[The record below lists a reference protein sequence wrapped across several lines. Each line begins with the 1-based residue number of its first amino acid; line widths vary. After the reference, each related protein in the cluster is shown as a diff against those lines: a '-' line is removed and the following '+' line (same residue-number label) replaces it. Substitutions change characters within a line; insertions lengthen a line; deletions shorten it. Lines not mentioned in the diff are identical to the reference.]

1 MKKQYIRMTFLLLA
15 ALLIV
20 ELMFCGVAFAEP
32 EEQLSLNV
40 TADSY
45 QVAVG
50 DTLTY
55 TVTLTNN
62 GTETA
67 ADTDVTIILSKG
79 RLADMGAEATED
91 TSITASGSRWTW
103 TISSLNPGESKRFQL
118 TGTVQS
124 GPCLYLRAWIV
135 GGSGEHIGET
145 GATVMLPVL
154 SIEMTADKSSAAP
167 GDALIYTVTVTNT
180 GGSGSDLYRVFIK
193 IDMPQDKMQLI
204 DAKVQEG
211 HDWNEN
217 TWLIPHLASGGQN
230 TIILKAE
237 VTNVKMDEIV
247 TCSASIA
254 EVASLTLI
262 EPITASSQFTAV
274 CGSHSGGTATCTE
287 KAVCSF
293 CGEEYGEID
302 PSNHTNLVKT
312 AAKAATCTE
321 AGNIAYWRCSACGKY
336 FSDENGTTPITLEGT
351 VIPAAGHSFEDG
363 KCTVCGATEGDA
375 GVPQTGDTSR
385 PGLWLALLLIAGSG
399 PALVVIFQ
407 KKRACKTK

>member
-1 MKKQYIRMTFLLLA
+1 MKKQYIRRTFLLLA

-45 QVAVG
+45 QVEVG

-67 ADTDVTIILSKG
+67 VRTGVTIILSSG
-79 RLADMGAEATED
+79 QLADMRPDVTEG
-91 TSITASGSRWTW
+91 TSITQSESNWRWTVP
-103 TISSLNPGESKRFQL
+103 SLSPGESKQFQL

-124 GPCLYLRAWIV
+124 GPALYLNAWIV
-135 GGSGEHIGET
+135 GESGERIGATE
-145 GATVMLPVL
+145 ATVMLPVL

-167 GDALIYTVTVTNT
+167 GDALIYTVTATNT
-180 GGSGSDLYRVFIK
+180 GGSGSDLHSVLIK

-204 DAKVQEG
+204 DDNHQEG
-211 HDWNEN
+211 DTWEEN
-217 TWLIPHLASGGQN
+217 TWRIIGLPSGEQR
-230 TIILKAE
+230 TIVLKAE

-254 EVASLTLI
+254 EVMFLTLT
-262 EPITASSQFTAV
+262 EPITVSSQFTVV
-274 CGSHSGGTATCTE
+274 CGSHSGGTATCTK
-287 KAVCSF
+287 KAVCGF

-312 AAKAATCTE
+312 AARAPTCTE
-321 AGNIAYWRCSACGKY
+321 AGNIAYWHCDACDKY
-336 FSDENGTTPITLEGT
+336 FSDKNGTTEITLEGT
-351 VIPAAGHSFEDG
+351 VLKATGHSYQNG
-363 KCTVCGATEGDA
+363 KCTVCGAVAAGDEDIQ
-375 GVPQTGDTSR
+375 PPKTGDNSNMV
-385 PGLWLALLLIAGSG
+385 LWIALLLIAGSG
-399 PALVVIFQ
+399 FVLAVIVQ
-407 KKRACKTK
+407 KRRA

>member
-1 MKKQYIRMTFLLLA
+1 MKKQYIRRTFLLLA

-45 QVAVG
+45 QVEVG

-67 ADTDVTIILSKG
+67 FGTGVTIILSRG
-79 RLADMGAEATED
+79 QLADMGADVTEG
-91 TSITASGSRWTW
+91 TSITQFESNWIWTVPRL
-103 TISSLNPGESKRFQL
+103 SPGESKQFQL

-124 GPCLYLRAWIV
+124 GPALYLNAWIV
-135 GGSGEHIGET
+135 RESDEQIGAT

-167 GDALIYTVTVTNT
+167 GDALIYTVTATNT
-180 GGSGSDLYRVFIK
+180 GGSGSDLYSVFIK

-204 DAKVQEG
+204 DYNLPEG
-211 HDWNEN
+211 NTWEEN
-217 TWLIPHLASGGQN
+217 TWRIIGLPSGEQR
-230 TIILKAE
+230 TIVLKAE

-254 EVASLTLI
+254 EVMFLTLT
-262 EPITASSQFTAV
+262 EPITVSSQFTVV
-274 CGSHSGGTATCTE
+274 CGSHSGGTATCTK
-287 KAVCSF
+287 KAVCGF

-312 AAKAATCTE
+312 EARAATCTE
-321 AGNIAYWRCSACGKY
+321 AGNIAYWHCDACDKY
-336 FSDENGTTPITLEGT
+336 FSDKNGTTEITLEGT
-351 VIPAAGHSFEDG
+351 VLKATGHSYQNG
-363 KCTVCGATEGDA
+363 KCTVCGAVAAGDEDIQ
-375 GVPQTGDTSR
+375 PPKTGDNSNMV
-385 PGLWLALLLIAGSG
+385 LWIALLLIAGSG
-399 PALVVIFQ
+399 FVLAVIVQ
-407 KKRACKTK
+407 KRRA

>member
-1 MKKQYIRMTFLLLA
+1 MKKQYIRRTFLLLA

-45 QVAVG
+45 QVEVG

-62 GTETA
+62 GTEPAVRTS
-67 ADTDVTIILSKG
+67 VTIILSRG
-79 RLADMGAEATED
+79 QLADMRED
-91 TSITASGSRWTW
+91 VPEGTSITQSESKWRWTVPRL
-103 TISSLNPGESKRFQL
+103 SPGESKQFQL

-124 GPCLYLRAWIV
+124 GPALYLNAWIV
-135 GGSGEHIGET
+135 GESGERIGAT

-167 GDALIYTVTVTNT
+167 GDALIYTVTATNT
-180 GGSGSDLYRVFIK
+180 GGSGSDLDSVFIK

-204 DAKVQEG
+204 DNNHQEG
-211 HDWNEN
+211 DAWEEN
-217 TWLIPHLASGGQN
+217 TWIITLRSGEQR
-230 TIILKAE
+230 TIVLKAE

-254 EVASLTLI
+254 EVMFLTLT
-262 EPITASSQFTAV
+262 EPITVSSQFTVV
-274 CGSHSGGTATCTE
+274 CGSHSGGTATCTK
-287 KAVCSF
+287 KAVCGF

-312 AAKAATCTE
+312 AARAATCTE
-321 AGNIAYWRCSACGKY
+321 AGNIAYWHCDACDKY
-336 FSDENGTTPITLEGT
+336 FSDKNGTTEITLEGT
-351 VIPAAGHSFEDG
+351 VLKATGHSYQNG
-363 KCTVCGATEGDA
+363 KCTVCGAVAAGDEDIQ
-375 GVPQTGDTSR
+375 PPKTGDNSNMV
-385 PGLWLALLLIAGSG
+385 LWIALLLIAGSG
-399 PALVVIFQ
+399 FVLAVIVQ
-407 KKRACKTK
+407 KRRA

>member
-1 MKKQYIRMTFLLLA
+1 MKKQYIRRTFLLLA

-45 QVAVG
+45 QVEVG

-67 ADTDVTIILSKG
+67 FGTGVTIILSSG
-79 RLADMGAEATED
+79 QLADMRPDVPEG
-91 TSITASGSRWTW
+91 TSITPFESKWIWTVP
-103 TISSLNPGESKRFQL
+103 SLSPGESTQFQL

-124 GPCLYLRAWIV
+124 GPALYLNAWIV
-135 GGSGEHIGET
+135 GESGEQIGAT

-167 GDALIYTVTVTNT
+167 GDALIYTVTATNT
-180 GGSGSDLYRVFIK
+180 GGSGSDLHSVFIK

-204 DAKVQEG
+204 DYNLQKGDTWE
-211 HDWNEN
+211 EN
-217 TWLIPHLASGGQN
+217 TWKINGLRSGEQR
-230 TIILKAE
+230 TIVLKAE

-254 EVASLTLI
+254 EVMSLTLT
-262 EPITASSQFTAV
+262 EPITVSSQFVV
-274 CGSHSGGTATCTE
+274 CGSHSGGTATCTK
-287 KAVCSF
+287 KAVCGF

-312 AAKAATCTE
+312 AARAATCTE
-321 AGNIAYWRCSACGKY
+321 AGNIAYWHCDACDKY
-336 FSDENGTTPITLEGT
+336 FSDKNGTTEITLEGT
-351 VIPAAGHSFEDG
+351 VLKATGHSYQNG
-363 KCTVCGATEGDA
+363 KCTVCGAVAAGDEDIQ
-375 GVPQTGDTSR
+375 PPKTGDNSNMV
-385 PGLWLALLLIAGSG
+385 LWIALLLIAGSG
-399 PALVVIFQ
+399 FVLAVIVQ
-407 KKRACKTK
+407 KRRA

>member
-1 MKKQYIRMTFLLLA
+1 MKKQYIRRTFLLLA

-45 QVAVG
+45 QVEVG

-67 ADTDVTIILSKG
+67 FGTGVTIILSRG
-79 RLADMGAEATED
+79 QLADMGADVTEG
-91 TSITASGSRWTW
+91 TSITQFESNWIWTVPRL
-103 TISSLNPGESKRFQL
+103 SPGESKQFQL

-124 GPCLYLRAWIV
+124 GPALYLNAWIV
-135 GGSGEHIGET
+135 RESDEQIGAT

-167 GDALIYTVTVTNT
+167 GDALIYTVTATNT
-180 GGSGSDLYRVFIK
+180 GGSDLYSVFIK

-204 DAKVQEG
+204 DYNHQEG
-211 HDWNEN
+211 DTWEEN
-217 TWLIPHLASGGQN
+217 TWKIIGLPSGEQR
-230 TIILKAE
+230 TIVLKAE

-254 EVASLTLI
+254 EVMFLTLT
-262 EPITASSQFTAV
+262 EPITVSSQFTVV
-274 CGSHSGGTATCTE
+274 CGSHSGGTATCTK
-287 KAVCSF
+287 KAVCGF

-312 AAKAATCTE
+312 AAKAPTCTE
-321 AGNIAYWRCSACGKY
+321 AGNIAYWHCDACDKY
-336 FSDENGTTPITLEGT
+336 FSDKNGTTEITLEGT
-351 VIPAAGHSFEDG
+351 VLKATGHSYQNG
-363 KCTVCGATEGDA
+363 KCTVCGAVAAGDEDIQ
-375 GVPQTGDTSR
+375 PPKTGDNSNMV
-385 PGLWLALLLIAGSG
+385 LWIALLLIAGSG
-399 PALVVIFQ
+399 FVLAVIVQ
-407 KKRACKTK
+407 KRRA

>member
-1 MKKQYIRMTFLLLA
+1 MKKQYIRRTFLLLA

-45 QVAVG
+45 QVEVG

-67 ADTDVTIILSKG
+67 VRTSVTIILSRG
-79 RLADMGAEATED
+79 QLADMRPDVTEG
-91 TSITASGSRWTW
+91 TSITQSESKWRWTVP
-103 TISSLNPGESKRFQL
+103 SLNPGESKQFQL

-124 GPCLYLRAWIV
+124 GPALYLNAWIV
-135 GGSGEHIGET
+135 GGSGEHIGAT

-167 GDALIYTVTVTNT
+167 GDALIYTVTATNT
-180 GGSGSDLYRVFIK
+180 GGSGSDLYSVFIK

-204 DAKVQEG
+204 DYNLPEG
-211 HDWNEN
+211 NTWEEN
-217 TWLIPHLASGGQN
+217 TWRIIGLPSGEQR
-230 TIILKAE
+230 TIVLKAE

-254 EVASLTLI
+254 EVMFLTLT
-262 EPITASSQFTAV
+262 EPITVSSQFTVV
-274 CGSHSGGTATCTE
+274 CGSHSGGTATCTK
-287 KAVCSF
+287 KAVCGF

-312 AAKAATCTE
+312 AARAATCTE
-321 AGNIAYWRCSACGKY
+321 AGNIAYWHCDACDKY
-336 FSDENGTTPITLEGT
+336 FSDKNGTTEITLEGT
-351 VIPAAGHSFEDG
+351 VLKATGHSYQNG
-363 KCTVCGATEGDA
+363 KCTVCGAVAAGDEDIQ
-375 GVPQTGDTSR
+375 PPETGDNSNMV
-385 PGLWLALLLIAGSG
+385 LWIALLLIAGSG
-399 PALVVIFQ
+399 FVLAVIVQ
-407 KKRACKTK
+407 KRRA

>member
-1 MKKQYIRMTFLLLA
+1 MKKQYIRRTFLLLA

-45 QVAVG
+45 QVEVG

-67 ADTDVTIILSKG
+67 FGTGVTIILSRG
-79 RLADMGAEATED
+79 QLAGMRPDVTEG
-91 TSITASGSRWTW
+91 TSITQSESKWRWTVP
-103 TISSLNPGESKRFQL
+103 SLNPGESKQFQL

-124 GPCLYLRAWIV
+124 GPALYLNAWIV
-135 GGSGEHIGET
+135 GGSGEHIGAT

-167 GDALIYTVTVTNT
+167 GDALIYTVTATNT
-180 GGSGSDLYRVFIK
+180 GGSGSDLYSVFIK

-204 DAKVQEG
+204 DYNLPEG
-211 HDWNEN
+211 NTWEEN
-217 TWLIPHLASGGQN
+217 TWRIIGLPSGEQR
-230 TIILKAE
+230 TIVLKAE

-254 EVASLTLI
+254 EVMFLTLT
-262 EPITASSQFTAV
+262 EPITVSSQFTVV
-274 CGSHSGGTATCTE
+274 CGSHSGGTATCTK
-287 KAVCSF
+287 KAVCGF

-312 AAKAATCTE
+312 AAKAPTCTE
-321 AGNIAYWRCSACGKY
+321 AGNIAYWHCDACDKY
-336 FSDENGTTPITLEGT
+336 FSDKNGTTEITLEGT
-351 VIPAAGHSFEDG
+351 VLKATGHSYQNG
-363 KCTVCGATEGDA
+363 KCTVCGAVAAGDEDIQ
-375 GVPQTGDTSR
+375 PPKTGDNSNMV
-385 PGLWLALLLIAGSG
+385 LWIALLLIAGSG
-399 PALVVIFQ
+399 FVLAVIVQ
-407 KKRACKTK
+407 KRRA

>member
-40 TADSY
+40 TADNY
-45 QVAVG
+45 QVEVG

-67 ADTDVTIILSKG
+67 AGTGVTIILSRG
-79 RLADMGAEATED
+79 QLADMRAGATEG

-103 TISSLNPGESKRFQL
+103 TVPSLNPGESKRFQL

-135 GGSGEHIGET
+135 GGSGERIGET

-167 GDALIYTVTVTNT
+167 GDALIYTVTATNT
-180 GGSGSDLYRVFIK
+180 GGSGSDLDSVFIK

-217 TWLIPHLASGGQN
+217 TWIIPHLASGGQN

-254 EVASLTLI
+254 EVMFLTLT
-262 EPITASSQFTAV
+262 EPITVSSQFTVV
-274 CGSHSGGTATCTE
+274 CGSHSGGTATCTK
-287 KAVCSF
+287 KAVCGF

-312 AAKAATCTE
+312 EARAATCTE
-321 AGNIAYWRCSACGKY
+321 AGNIAYWHCDACDKY
-336 FSDENGTTPITLEGT
+336 FSDKNGTTEITLEGT
-351 VIPAAGHSFEDG
+351 VLKATGHSYQNG
-363 KCTVCGATEGDA
+363 KCTVCGAVAAGDEDIQ
-375 GVPQTGDTSR
+375 PPKTGDNSNMV
-385 PGLWLALLLIAGSG
+385 LWIALLLIAGSG
-399 PALVVIFQ
+399 FVLAVIVQ
-407 KKRACKTK
+407 KRRA

>member
-1 MKKQYIRMTFLLLA
+1 MKKQYIRRTFLLLA

-45 QVAVG
+45 QVEVG

-67 ADTDVTIILSKG
+67 VRTSVIIILSRG
-79 RLADMGAEATED
+79 QLADMRPDVTEG
-91 TSITASGSRWTW
+91 TSITQSESNWRWTVP
-103 TISSLNPGESKRFQL
+103 SLSPGESKQFQL

-124 GPCLYLRAWIV
+124 GPALYLNAWIV
-135 GGSGEHIGET
+135 GESGERIGAT

-167 GDALIYTVTVTNT
+167 GDALIYTVTATNT
-180 GGSGSDLYRVFIK
+180 GGSGSDFHSVLIK

-204 DAKVQEG
+204 DDNHQEG
-211 HDWNEN
+211 DIWEEN
-217 TWLIPHLASGGQN
+217 TWRIIGLRSGEQK
-230 TIILKAE
+230 TIVLKAE

-254 EVASLTLI
+254 EVMSLTLT
-262 EPITASSQFTAV
+262 EPITVSSQFTVV
-274 CGSHSGGTATCTE
+274 CGSHSGGTATCTK
-287 KAVCSF
+287 KAVCGF

-312 AAKAATCTE
+312 AARAATCTE
-321 AGNIAYWRCSACGKY
+321 AGNIAYWHCDACDKY
-336 FSDENGTTPITLEGT
+336 FSDKNGTTEITLEGT
-351 VIPAAGHSFEDG
+351 VLKATGHSYQNG
-363 KCTVCGATEGDA
+363 KCTVCGAVAAGDEDIQ
-375 GVPQTGDTSR
+375 PPKTGDNSNMV
-385 PGLWLALLLIAGSG
+385 LWIALLLIAGSG
-399 PALVVIFQ
+399 FVLAVIVQ
-407 KKRACKTK
+407 KRRA

>member
-1 MKKQYIRMTFLLLA
+1 MKKQYIRRTFLLLA

-45 QVAVG
+45 QVEVG

-67 ADTDVTIILSKG
+67 DGTSVIIILSRG
-79 RLADMGAEATED
+79 QLADMGADVTEGTYI
-91 TSITASGSRWTW
+91 TSSESNWIWMVPR
-103 TISSLNPGESKRFQL
+103 LNPGESKQFQL

-124 GPCLYLRAWIV
+124 GPALYLNAWIV
-135 GGSGEHIGET
+135 GESHEQIGAT

-167 GDALIYTVTVTNT
+167 GDALIYTVTATNT
-180 GGSGSDLYRVFIK
+180 GGSGSDLYSVFIK

-204 DAKVQEG
+204 DYNLPEG
-211 HDWNEN
+211 NTWEEN
-217 TWLIPHLASGGQN
+217 TWRIIGLPSGEQR
-230 TIILKAE
+230 TIVLKAE

-254 EVASLTLI
+254 EVMFLTLT
-262 EPITASSQFTAV
+262 EPITVSSQFTVV
-274 CGSHSGGTATCTE
+274 CGSHSGGTATCTK
-287 KAVCSF
+287 KAVCGV

-312 AAKAATCTE
+312 AARAATCTE
-321 AGNIAYWRCSACGKY
+321 AGNIAYWHCDACDKH
-336 FSDENGTTPITLEGT
+336 FSDKNGTTEITLEGT
-351 VIPAAGHSFEDG
+351 VLKATGHSYQNG
-363 KCTVCGATEGDA
+363 KCTVCGAVAAGDEDIQ
-375 GVPQTGDTSR
+375 PPKTGDNSNMV
-385 PGLWLALLLIAGSG
+385 LWIALLLIAGSG
-399 PALVVIFQ
+399 FVLAVIVQ
-407 KKRACKTK
+407 KRRA

>member
-1 MKKQYIRMTFLLLA
+1 MKKQYIRRTFLLLA

-45 QVAVG
+45 QVEVG
-50 DTLTY
+50 ETLTY

-67 ADTDVTIILSKG
+67 DGTSVTIILSSG
-79 RLADMGAEATED
+79 QLADMRPDVTEG
-91 TSITASGSRWTW
+91 TSITQSESKWRWTVP
-103 TISSLNPGESKRFQL
+103 ILNPGESKQFQL

-124 GPCLYLRAWIV
+124 GPALYLNAWIV
-135 GGSGEHIGET
+135 GESGERIGAT

-167 GDALIYTVTVTNT
+167 GDALIYTVTATNT
-180 GGSGSDLYRVFIK
+180 GGSGSDLYSVFIK

-204 DAKVQEG
+204 DYNLPEG
-211 HDWNEN
+211 NTWEEN
-217 TWLIPHLASGGQN
+217 TWRIIGLPSGEQR
-230 TIILKAE
+230 TIVLKAE

-254 EVASLTLI
+254 EVMFLTLT
-262 EPITASSQFTAV
+262 EPITVSSQFTVV
-274 CGSHSGGTATCTE
+274 CGSHSGGTATCTK
-287 KAVCSF
+287 KAVCGF

-312 AAKAATCTE
+312 AARAATCTE
-321 AGNIAYWRCSACGKY
+321 AGNIAYWHCDACDKY
-336 FSDENGTTPITLEGT
+336 FSDKNGTTEITLEGT
-351 VIPAAGHSFEDG
+351 VLKATGHSYQNG
-363 KCTVCGATEGDA
+363 KCTVCGAVAAGDEDIQ
-375 GVPQTGDTSR
+375 PPKTGDNSNMV
-385 PGLWLALLLIAGSG
+385 LWIALLLIAGSG
-399 PALVVIFQ
+399 FVLAVIVQ
-407 KKRACKTK
+407 KRRA

>member
-1 MKKQYIRMTFLLLA
+1 MKKQYIRRTFLLLA

-40 TADSY
+40 TADRY
-45 QVAVG
+45 QVEVG

-67 ADTDVTIILSKG
+67 DGTSVTIILSSG
-79 RLADMGAEATED
+79 QLADMRPDVPEG
-91 TSITASGSRWTW
+91 TSITPFESKWIWTVP
-103 TISSLNPGESKRFQL
+103 SLSPGESTQFQL

-124 GPCLYLRAWIV
+124 GPALYLNAWIV
-135 GGSGEHIGET
+135 GESGEQIGAT

-167 GDALIYTVTVTNT
+167 GDALIYTVTATNT
-180 GGSGSDLYRVFIK
+180 GGSGSDLHSVFIK

-204 DAKVQEG
+204 DYNLQKGDTWE
-211 HDWNEN
+211 EN
-217 TWLIPHLASGGQN
+217 TWKINGLRSGEQR
-230 TIILKAE
+230 TIVLKAE

-254 EVASLTLI
+254 EVMSLTLT
-262 EPITASSQFTAV
+262 EPITVSSQFVV
-274 CGSHSGGTATCTE
+274 CGSHSGGTATCTK
-287 KAVCSF
+287 KAVCGF

-312 AAKAATCTE
+312 AARAATCTE
-321 AGNIAYWRCSACGKY
+321 AGNIAYWHCDACDKY
-336 FSDENGTTPITLEGT
+336 FSDKNGTTEITPEGT
-351 VIPAAGHSFEDG
+351 VLKATGHSYQNG
-363 KCTVCGATEGDA
+363 KCTVCGAVAAGDEDIQ
-375 GVPQTGDTSR
+375 PPKTGDNSNMV
-385 PGLWLALLLIAGSG
+385 LWIALLLIAGSG
-399 PALVVIFQ
+399 FVLAVIVQ
-407 KKRACKTK
+407 KRRA

>member
-1 MKKQYIRMTFLLLA
+1 MKKQYIRRTFLLLA

-45 QVAVG
+45 QVEVG

-67 ADTDVTIILSKG
+67 VRTSVTIILSRG
-79 RLADMGAEATED
+79 QLADMRPDVPEG
-91 TSITASGSRWTW
+91 TSITQSESKWRWMVPRL
-103 TISSLNPGESKRFQL
+103 SPGESKQFQL

-124 GPCLYLRAWIV
+124 GPALYLNAWIV
-135 GGSGEHIGET
+135 GESSEQIGAT

-167 GDALIYTVTVTNT
+167 GDALIYTVTATNT
-180 GGSGSDLYRVFIK
+180 GGSDLYSVFIK

-204 DAKVQEG
+204 DYNHQEG
-211 HDWNEN
+211 DTWEEN
-217 TWLIPHLASGGQN
+217 TWKIIGLPSGEQR
-230 TIILKAE
+230 TIVLKAE

-254 EVASLTLI
+254 EVMSLTLT
-262 EPITASSQFTAV
+262 EPITVSSQFTVV
-274 CGSHSGGTATCTE
+274 CGSHSGGTATCTK
-287 KAVCSF
+287 KAVCGF

-312 AAKAATCTE
+312 AAKAPTCTE
-321 AGNIAYWRCSACGKY
+321 AGNIAYWHCDACDKY
-336 FSDENGTTPITLEGT
+336 FSDKNGTTEITLEGT
-351 VIPAAGHSFEDG
+351 VLKATGHSYQNG
-363 KCTVCGATEGDA
+363 KCTVCGAVAAGDEDIQ
-375 GVPQTGDTSR
+375 PPKTGDNSNMV
-385 PGLWLALLLIAGSG
+385 LWIALLLIAGSG
-399 PALVVIFQ
+399 FVLAVIVQ
-407 KKRACKTK
+407 KRRA

>member
-1 MKKQYIRMTFLLLA
+1 MKKQYIRRTFLLLA

-45 QVAVG
+45 QVEVG

-67 ADTDVTIILSKG
+67 VRTSVTIILSRG
-79 RLADMGAEATED
+79 QLADMRPDVPEG
-91 TSITASGSRWTW
+91 TSITQSESKWRWMVPR
-103 TISSLNPGESKRFQL
+103 LNPGESKQFQL

-124 GPCLYLRAWIV
+124 GPALYLNAWIV
-135 GGSGEHIGET
+135 GESGEQIGAT

-167 GDALIYTVTVTNT
+167 GDALIYTVTATNT
-180 GGSGSDLYRVFIK
+180 GGSDLYSVFIK

-204 DAKVQEG
+204 DYNHQEG
-211 HDWNEN
+211 DTWEEN
-217 TWLIPHLASGGQN
+217 TWKIIGLPSGEQR
-230 TIILKAE
+230 TIVLKAE

-254 EVASLTLI
+254 EVMFLTLT
-262 EPITASSQFTAV
+262 EPITVSSQFTVV
-274 CGSHSGGTATCTE
+274 CGSHSGGTATCTK
-287 KAVCSF
+287 KAVCGF

-312 AAKAATCTE
+312 AARAPTCTE
-321 AGNIAYWRCSACGKY
+321 AGNIAYWHCDACDKY
-336 FSDENGTTPITLEGT
+336 FSDKNGTTEITLEGT
-351 VIPAAGHSFEDG
+351 VLKATGHSYQNG
-363 KCTVCGATEGDA
+363 KCTVCGAVAAGDEDIQ
-375 GVPQTGDTSR
+375 PPKTGDNSNMV
-385 PGLWLALLLIAGSG
+385 LWIALLLIAGSG
-399 PALVVIFQ
+399 FVLAVIVQ
-407 KKRACKTK
+407 KRRA

>member
-1 MKKQYIRMTFLLLA
+1 MKKQYIRRTFLLLA

-45 QVAVG
+45 QVEVG

-62 GTETA
+62 GTEPAVRTS
-67 ADTDVTIILSKG
+67 VTIILSRG
-79 RLADMGAEATED
+79 QLADMRED
-91 TSITASGSRWTW
+91 VPEGTSITQSESKWRWTVPRL
-103 TISSLNPGESKRFQL
+103 SPGESKQFQL

-124 GPCLYLRAWIV
+124 GPALYLNAWIV
-135 GGSGEHIGET
+135 GESGERIGAT

-167 GDALIYTVTVTNT
+167 GDALIYTVTATNT
-180 GGSGSDLYRVFIK
+180 GGSGSDLYSVFIK

-204 DAKVQEG
+204 DYNLPEG
-211 HDWNEN
+211 NTWEEN
-217 TWLIPHLASGGQN
+217 TWRIIGLPSGEQR
-230 TIILKAE
+230 TIVLKAE

-254 EVASLTLI
+254 EVMFLTLT
-262 EPITASSQFTAV
+262 EPITVSSQFTVV
-274 CGSHSGGTATCTE
+274 CGSHSGGTATCTK
-287 KAVCSF
+287 KAVCGF

-312 AAKAATCTE
+312 EARAATCTE
-321 AGNIAYWRCSACGKY
+321 AGNIAYWHCDACDKY
-336 FSDENGTTPITLEGT
+336 FSDKNGTTEITLEGT
-351 VIPAAGHSFEDG
+351 VLKATGHSYQNG
-363 KCTVCGATEGDA
+363 KCTVCGAVAAGDEDIQ
-375 GVPQTGDTSR
+375 PPKTGDNSNMV
-385 PGLWLALLLIAGSG
+385 LWIALLLIAGSG
-399 PALVVIFQ
+399 FVLAVIVQ
-407 KKRACKTK
+407 KRRA

>member
-1 MKKQYIRMTFLLLA
+1 MKKQYIRRTFLLLA

-45 QVAVG
+45 QVEVG

-67 ADTDVTIILSKG
+67 DGTSVTIILSRG
-79 RLADMGAEATED
+79 QLADMGADVTEGTYI
-91 TSITASGSRWTW
+91 TSSESNWIWMVPRLS
-103 TISSLNPGESKRFQL
+103 PGESKQFQL

-124 GPCLYLRAWIV
+124 GPALYLNAWIV
-135 GGSGEHIGET
+135 GESHEQIGAT

-167 GDALIYTVTVTNT
+167 GDALIYTVTATNT
-180 GGSGSDLYRVFIK
+180 GGSDLYSVFIK

-204 DAKVQEG
+204 DYNHQEG
-211 HDWNEN
+211 DTWEEN
-217 TWLIPHLASGGQN
+217 TWRIIGLPSGEQR
-230 TIILKAE
+230 TIVLKAE

-254 EVASLTLI
+254 EVMFLTLT
-262 EPITASSQFTAV
+262 EPITVSSQFTVV
-274 CGSHSGGTATCTE
+274 CGSHSGGTATCTK
-287 KAVCSF
+287 KAVCGF

-312 AAKAATCTE
+312 AAKAPTCTE
-321 AGNIAYWRCSACGKY
+321 AGNIAYWHCDACDKY
-336 FSDENGTTPITLEGT
+336 FSDKNGTTEITLEGT
-351 VIPAAGHSFEDG
+351 VLKATGHSYQNG
-363 KCTVCGATEGDA
+363 KCTVCGAVAAGDEDIQ
-375 GVPQTGDTSR
+375 PPKTGDNSNMV
-385 PGLWLALLLIAGSG
+385 LWIALLLIAGSG
-399 PALVVIFQ
+399 FVLAVIVQ
-407 KKRACKTK
+407 KRRA

>member
-1 MKKQYIRMTFLLLA
+1 MKKQYIRRTFLLLA

-45 QVAVG
+45 QVEVG

-62 GTETA
+62 GTEPAVRTS
-67 ADTDVTIILSKG
+67 VTIILSRG
-79 RLADMGAEATED
+79 QLADMRED
-91 TSITASGSRWTW
+91 VPEGTTITPSESNWIWMVPRL
-103 TISSLNPGESKRFQL
+103 SPGESKQFQL

-124 GPCLYLRAWIV
+124 GPALYLNAWIV
-135 GGSGEHIGET
+135 GESAEQIGAT

-167 GDALIYTVTVTNT
+167 GDALIYTVTATNT
-180 GGSGSDLYRVFIK
+180 GGSGSDLYSVFIK

-204 DAKVQEG
+204 DYNLPEG
-211 HDWNEN
+211 NTWEEN
-217 TWLIPHLASGGQN
+217 TWRIIGLPSGEQR
-230 TIILKAE
+230 TIVLKAE

-254 EVASLTLI
+254 EVMFLTLT
-262 EPITASSQFTAV
+262 EPITVSSQFTVV

-287 KAVCSF
+287 KAVCGF

-312 AAKAATCTE
+312 AARAATCTE
-321 AGNIAYWRCSACGKY
+321 AGNIAYWHCDACDKY
-336 FSDENGTTPITLEGT
+336 FSDKNGTTEITLEGT
-351 VIPAAGHSFEDG
+351 VLKATGHSYQNG
-363 KCTVCGATEGDA
+363 KCTVCGAVAAGDEDIQ
-375 GVPQTGDTSR
+375 PPKTGDNSNMV
-385 PGLWLALLLIAGSG
+385 LWIALLLIAGSG
-399 PALVVIFQ
+399 FVLAVIVQ
-407 KKRACKTK
+407 KRRA

>member
-1 MKKQYIRMTFLLLA
+1 MKKQYIRRTFLLLA

-45 QVAVG
+45 QVEVG

-67 ADTDVTIILSKG
+67 VRTSVTIILSTG
-79 RLADMGAEATED
+79 QLAGMRPDVTEG
-91 TSITASGSRWTW
+91 TSITPFESNWIWTVP
-103 TISSLNPGESKRFQL
+103 SLSPGESKQFQL

-124 GPCLYLRAWIV
+124 GPALYLNAWIV
-135 GGSGEHIGET
+135 GESGERIGAT

-167 GDALIYTVTVTNT
+167 GDALIYTVTATNT
-180 GGSGSDLYRVFIK
+180 GGSGSDLHSVLIK

-204 DAKVQEG
+204 DDNHQEG
-211 HDWNEN
+211 DTWEEN
-217 TWLIPHLASGGQN
+217 TWRIIGLPSGEQR
-230 TIILKAE
+230 TIVLKAE

-254 EVASLTLI
+254 EVMFLTLT
-262 EPITASSQFTAV
+262 EPITVSSQFTVV
-274 CGSHSGGTATCTE
+274 CGSHSGGTATCTK
-287 KAVCSF
+287 KAVCGF

-312 AAKAATCTE
+312 AARAATCTE
-321 AGNIAYWRCSACGKY
+321 AGNIAYWHCDACDKY
-336 FSDENGTTPITLEGT
+336 FSDKNGTTEITLEGT
-351 VIPAAGHSFEDG
+351 VLKATGHSYQNG
-363 KCTVCGATEGDA
+363 KCTVCGAVAAGDEDIQ
-375 GVPQTGDTSR
+375 PPKTGDNSNMV
-385 PGLWLALLLIAGSG
+385 LWIALLLIAGSG
-399 PALVVIFQ
+399 FVLAVIVQ
-407 KKRACKTK
+407 KRRA

>member
-1 MKKQYIRMTFLLLA
+1 MKKQYIRRTFLLLA

-45 QVAVG
+45 QVEVG

-67 ADTDVTIILSKG
+67 VRTSVTIILSRG
-79 RLADMGAEATED
+79 QLADMGADVTEGTYI
-91 TSITASGSRWTW
+91 TSSESNWIWMVPRLS
-103 TISSLNPGESKRFQL
+103 PGESKQFQL

-124 GPCLYLRAWIV
+124 GPALYLNAWIV
-135 GGSGEHIGET
+135 GESHEQIGAT

-167 GDALIYTVTVTNT
+167 GDALIYTVTATNT
-180 GGSGSDLYRVFIK
+180 GGSGSDLYSVFIK

-204 DAKVQEG
+204 DYNLPEG
-211 HDWNEN
+211 NTWEEN
-217 TWLIPHLASGGQN
+217 TWRIIGLPSGEQR
-230 TIILKAE
+230 TIVLKAE

-254 EVASLTLI
+254 EVMFLTLT
-262 EPITASSQFTAV
+262 EPITVSSQFTVV
-274 CGSHSGGTATCTE
+274 CGSHSGGTATCTK
-287 KAVCSF
+287 KAVCGF

-312 AAKAATCTE
+312 AARAATCTE
-321 AGNIAYWRCSACGKY
+321 AGYIAYWHCDACDKY
-336 FSDENGTTPITLEGT
+336 FSDKNGTTEITLEGT
-351 VIPAAGHSFEDG
+351 VLKATGHSYQNG
-363 KCTVCGATEGDA
+363 KCTVCGAVAAGDEDIQ
-375 GVPQTGDTSR
+375 PPKTGDNSNMV
-385 PGLWLALLLIAGSG
+385 LWIALLLIAGSG
-399 PALVVIFQ
+399 FVLAVIVQ
-407 KKRACKTK
+407 KRRA

>member
-1 MKKQYIRMTFLLLA
+1 MKKQYIRRTFLLLA

-45 QVAVG
+45 QVEVG

-67 ADTDVTIILSKG
+67 DGTSVTIILSRG
-79 RLADMGAEATED
+79 QLADMRPDVTEG
-91 TSITASGSRWTW
+91 TSITQSESKWRWTVPRL
-103 TISSLNPGESKRFQL
+103 SPGESKQFQL

-124 GPCLYLRAWIV
+124 GPALYLNAWIV
-135 GGSGEHIGET
+135 GESGEQIGAT

-167 GDALIYTVTVTNT
+167 GDALIYTVTATNT
-180 GGSGSDLYRVFIK
+180 GGSGSDLYSVFIK

-204 DAKVQEG
+204 DYNLPEG
-211 HDWNEN
+211 NTWEEN
-217 TWLIPHLASGGQN
+217 TWKIIGLPSGEQR
-230 TIILKAE
+230 TIVLKAE

-254 EVASLTLI
+254 EVMFLTLT
-262 EPITASSQFTAV
+262 EPITVSSQFTVV
-274 CGSHSGGTATCTE
+274 CGSHSGGTATCTK
-287 KAVCSF
+287 KAVCGF

-312 AAKAATCTE
+312 AARAATCTE
-321 AGNIAYWRCSACGKY
+321 AGNIAYWHCDACDKY
-336 FSDENGTTPITLEGT
+336 FSDKNGTTEITLEGT
-351 VIPAAGHSFEDG
+351 VLKATGHSYQNG
-363 KCTVCGATEGDA
+363 KCTVCGAVAAGDEDIQ
-375 GVPQTGDTSR
+375 PPKTGDNSNMV
-385 PGLWLALLLIAGSG
+385 LWIALLLIAGSG
-399 PALVVIFQ
+399 FVLAVIVQ
-407 KKRACKTK
+407 KRRA

>member
-91 TSITASGSRWTW
+91 TSITASGSGWTW
-103 TISSLNPGESKRFQL
+103 KISSLNPGESKRFQL

-135 GGSGEHIGET
+135 GGSGEQIGAT

-211 HDWNEN
+211 HGWNEN

-254 EVASLTLI
+254 EVMFLTLT
-262 EPITASSQFTAV
+262 EPITVSSQFTVV
-274 CGSHSGGTATCTE
+274 CGSHSGGTATCTK
-287 KAVCSF
+287 KAVCGF
-293 CGEEYGEID
+293 CGEEYGGID

-312 AAKAATCTE
+312 EARAATCTE
-321 AGNIAYWRCSACGKY
+321 AGNIAYWHCDACDKY
-336 FSDENGTTPITLEGT
+336 FSDKNGTTEITLEGT
-351 VIPAAGHSFEDG
+351 VLKATGHSYQNG
-363 KCTVCGATEGDA
+363 KCTVCGAVAAGDEDIQ
-375 GVPQTGDTSR
+375 PPKTGDNSNMV
-385 PGLWLALLLIAGSG
+385 LWIALLLIAGSG
-399 PALVVIFQ
+399 FVLAVIVQ
-407 KKRACKTK
+407 KRRA

>member
-1 MKKQYIRMTFLLLA
+1 MKKQYIRRTFLLLA

-45 QVAVG
+45 QVEVG

-67 ADTDVTIILSKG
+67 VGTGVTIILSRG
-79 RLADMGAEATED
+79 QLADMGADVTEG
-91 TSITASGSRWTW
+91 TSITQFESNWIWTVPRL
-103 TISSLNPGESKRFQL
+103 SPGESKQFQL

-124 GPCLYLRAWIV
+124 GPALYLNAWIV
-135 GGSGEHIGET
+135 GESDEQIGATE
-145 GATVMLPVL
+145 ATVMLPVL

-167 GDALIYTVTVTNT
+167 GDALIYTVTATNT
-180 GGSGSDLYRVFIK
+180 GGSGSDLYSVFIK

-204 DAKVQEG
+204 DYNLPEG
-211 HDWNEN
+211 NTWEEN
-217 TWLIPHLASGGQN
+217 TWRIIGLPSGEQR
-230 TIILKAE
+230 TIVLKAE

-254 EVASLTLI
+254 EVMFLTLT
-262 EPITASSQFTAV
+262 EPITVSSQFTVV
-274 CGSHSGGTATCTE
+274 CGSHSGGTATCTK
-287 KAVCSF
+287 KAVCGF

-312 AAKAATCTE
+312 EARAATCTE
-321 AGNIAYWRCSACGKY
+321 AGNIAYWHCDACDKY
-336 FSDENGTTPITLEGT
+336 FSDKNGTTEITLEGT
-351 VIPAAGHSFEDG
+351 VLKATGHSYQNG
-363 KCTVCGATEGDA
+363 KCTVCGAVAAGDEDIQ
-375 GVPQTGDTSR
+375 PPKTGDNSNMV
-385 PGLWLALLLIAGSG
+385 LWIALLLIAGSG
-399 PALVVIFQ
+399 FVLAVIVQ
-407 KKRACKTK
+407 KRRA

>member
-1 MKKQYIRMTFLLLA
+1 MKKQYIRRTFLLLA

-45 QVAVG
+45 QVEVG

-67 ADTDVTIILSKG
+67 VRTSVTIILSRG
-79 RLADMGAEATED
+79 QLADMRPDVTEG
-91 TSITASGSRWTW
+91 TSITQSESKWRWTVP
-103 TISSLNPGESKRFQL
+103 SLNPGESKQFQL

-124 GPCLYLRAWIV
+124 GPALYLNAWIV
-135 GGSGEHIGET
+135 GGSGEHIGAT

-167 GDALIYTVTVTNT
+167 GDALIYTVTATNT
-180 GGSGSDLYRVFIK
+180 GGSDLYSVFIK

-204 DAKVQEG
+204 DYNHQEG
-211 HDWNEN
+211 DTWEEN
-217 TWLIPHLASGGQN
+217 TWKIIGLPSGEQR
-230 TIILKAE
+230 TIVLKAE

-254 EVASLTLI
+254 EVMFLTLT
-262 EPITASSQFTAV
+262 EPITVSSQFTVV
-274 CGSHSGGTATCTE
+274 CGSHSGGTATCTK
-287 KAVCSF
+287 KAVCGF

-312 AAKAATCTE
+312 AAKAPTCTE
-321 AGNIAYWRCSACGKY
+321 AGNIAYWHCDACDKY
-336 FSDENGTTPITLEGT
+336 FSDKNGTTEITLEGT
-351 VIPAAGHSFEDG
+351 VLKATGHSYQNG
-363 KCTVCGATEGDA
+363 KCTVCGAVAAGDEDIQ
-375 GVPQTGDTSR
+375 PPKTGDNSNMV
-385 PGLWLALLLIAGSG
+385 LWIALLLIAGSG
-399 PALVVIFQ
+399 FVLAVIVQ
-407 KKRACKTK
+407 KRRA

>member
-1 MKKQYIRMTFLLLA
+1 MKKQYIRRTFLLLA

-45 QVAVG
+45 QVEVD

-67 ADTDVTIILSKG
+67 DGTSVTIILSRG
-79 RLADMGAEATED
+79 QLADMRPDVTEG
-91 TSITASGSRWTW
+91 TSITQSESKWRWTVPRL
-103 TISSLNPGESKRFQL
+103 SPGESKRFQL

-124 GPCLYLRAWIV
+124 GPALYLNAWIV
-135 GGSGEHIGET
+135 GESGEQIGAT

-167 GDALIYTVTVTNT
+167 GDALIYTVTATNT
-180 GGSGSDLYRVFIK
+180 GGSDLYSVFIK

-204 DAKVQEG
+204 DYNHQEG
-211 HDWNEN
+211 DTWEEN
-217 TWLIPHLASGGQN
+217 TWKIIGLPSGEQR
-230 TIILKAE
+230 TIVLKAE

-254 EVASLTLI
+254 EVMFLTLT
-262 EPITASSQFTAV
+262 EPITVSSQFTVV
-274 CGSHSGGTATCTE
+274 CGSHSGGTATCTK
-287 KAVCSF
+287 KAVCGF

-312 AAKAATCTE
+312 AAKAPTCTE
-321 AGNIAYWRCSACGKY
+321 AGNIAYWHCDACDKY
-336 FSDENGTTPITLEGT
+336 FSDKNGTTEITLEGT
-351 VIPAAGHSFEDG
+351 VLKATGHSYQNG
-363 KCTVCGATEGDA
+363 KCTVCGAVAAGDEDIQ
-375 GVPQTGDTSR
+375 PPKTGDNSNMV
-385 PGLWLALLLIAGSG
+385 LWIALLLIAGSG
-399 PALVVIFQ
+399 FVLAVIVQ
-407 KKRACKTK
+407 KRRA

>member
-1 MKKQYIRMTFLLLA
+1 MKKQYIRRTFLLLA

-45 QVAVG
+45 QVEVG

-67 ADTDVTIILSKG
+67 AGTGVTIILSRG
-79 RLADMGAEATED
+79 QLADMRAGATEG

-103 TISSLNPGESKRFQL
+103 TVPSLNPGESKRFQL

-135 GGSGEHIGET
+135 GGSGERIGET

-167 GDALIYTVTVTNT
+167 GDALIYTVTATNT
-180 GGSGSDLYRVFIK
+180 GGSGSDLDSVFIK

-204 DAKVQEG
+204 DNNHQEG
-211 HDWNEN
+211 DAWEEN
-217 TWLIPHLASGGQN
+217 TWIITLRSGEQR
-230 TIILKAE
+230 TIVLKAE

-254 EVASLTLI
+254 EVMFLTLT
-262 EPITASSQFTAV
+262 EPITVSSQFTVV
-274 CGSHSGGTATCTE
+274 CGSHSGGTATCTK
-287 KAVCSF
+287 KAVCGF

-312 AAKAATCTE
+312 AARAATCTE
-321 AGNIAYWRCSACGKY
+321 AGNIAYWHCDACDKY
-336 FSDENGTTPITLEGT
+336 FSDKNGTTEITLEGT
-351 VIPAAGHSFEDG
+351 VLKATGHSYQNG

>member
-1 MKKQYIRMTFLLLA
+1 MKKQYIRRTFLLLA

-45 QVAVG
+45 QVEVG
-50 DTLTY
+50 DPLTY

-67 ADTDVTIILSKG
+67 DGTSVTIILSRG
-79 RLADMGAEATED
+79 QLADMRED
-91 TSITASGSRWTW
+91 VPEGTSITQSESKWRWTVP
-103 TISSLNPGESKRFQL
+103 ILNPGESNQFQL

-124 GPCLYLRAWIV
+124 GPALYLNAWIV
-135 GGSGEHIGET
+135 GEAGEQIGAT

-167 GDALIYTVTVTNT
+167 GDALIYTVTATNT
-180 GGSGSDLYRVFIK
+180 GGSGSDLHSVFIK

-204 DAKVQEG
+204 DYNLREG
-211 HDWNEN
+211 DTWEEN
-217 TWLIPHLASGGQN
+217 TWKINGLHSGEQR
-230 TIILKAE
+230 TIALKAE

-254 EVASLTLI
+254 EVMSLTLT
-262 EPITASSQFTAV
+262 EPITVSSQFVV
-274 CGSHSGGTATCTE
+274 CGSHSGGTATCTK
-287 KAVCSF
+287 KAVCGF

-312 AAKAATCTE
+312 AAGAATCTE
-321 AGNIAYWRCSACGKY
+321 AGNIAYWHCDACDKY
-336 FSDENGTTPITLEGT
+336 FSDKNGTTEITPEGT
-351 VIPAAGHSFEDG
+351 VLKATGHSYQNG
-363 KCTVCGATEGDA
+363 KCTVCGAVAAGDEDIQ
-375 GVPQTGDTSR
+375 PPKTGDNSNMV
-385 PGLWLALLLIAGSG
+385 LWIALLLIAGSG
-399 PALVVIFQ
+399 FVLAVIVQ
-407 KKRACKTK
+407 KRRA

>member
-1 MKKQYIRMTFLLLA
+1 MKKQYIRRTFLLLA

-45 QVAVG
+45 QVEVG

-67 ADTDVTIILSKG
+67 DGTSVTIILSRG
-79 RLADMGAEATED
+79 QLAGMRADATEG
-91 TSITASGSRWTW
+91 TSITQFESNWIWTVP
-103 TISSLNPGESKRFQL
+103 SLSPGESKRFQL

-124 GPCLYLRAWIV
+124 GPALYLNAWIV
-135 GGSGEHIGET
+135 GESGERIGAT

-167 GDALIYTVTVTNT
+167 GDALIYTVTATNT
-180 GGSGSDLYRVFIK
+180 GGSGSDLYSVFIK

-204 DAKVQEG
+204 DYNLPEG
-211 HDWNEN
+211 NTWEEN
-217 TWLIPHLASGGQN
+217 TWRIIGLPSGEQR
-230 TIILKAE
+230 TIVLKAE

-254 EVASLTLI
+254 EVMFLTLT
-262 EPITASSQFTAV
+262 EPITVSSQFTVV
-274 CGSHSGGTATCTE
+274 CGSHSGGTATCTK
-287 KAVCSF
+287 KAVCGF

-312 AAKAATCTE
+312 AAGAATCTE
-321 AGNIAYWRCSACGKY
+321 AGYIAYWHCDACDKY
-336 FSDENGTTPITLEGT
+336 FSDKNGTTEITLEGT
-351 VIPAAGHSFEDG
+351 VLKATGHSYQNG
-363 KCTVCGATEGDA
+363 KCTVCGAVAAGDEDIQ
-375 GVPQTGDTSR
+375 PPKTGDNSNMV
-385 PGLWLALLLIAGSG
+385 LWIALLLIAGSG
-399 PALVVIFQ
+399 FVLAVIVQ
-407 KKRACKTK
+407 KRRA

>member
-1 MKKQYIRMTFLLLA
+1 MKKQYIRRTFLLLA

-45 QVAVG
+45 QVEVG

-67 ADTDVTIILSKG
+67 VRTSVTIILSRG
-79 RLADMGAEATED
+79 QLADMRPDVPEG
-91 TSITASGSRWTW
+91 TSITQSESKWRWMVPRL
-103 TISSLNPGESKRFQL
+103 SPGESKRFQL

-124 GPCLYLRAWIV
+124 GPALYLNAWIV
-135 GGSGEHIGET
+135 GESGEQIGAT

-167 GDALIYTVTVTNT
+167 GDALIYTVTATNT
-180 GGSGSDLYRVFIK
+180 GGSGSDLYSVFIK

-204 DAKVQEG
+204 DYNLPEG
-211 HDWNEN
+211 NTWEEN
-217 TWLIPHLASGGQN
+217 TWRIIGLPSGEQR
-230 TIILKAE
+230 TIVLKAE

-254 EVASLTLI
+254 EVMFLTLT
-262 EPITASSQFTAV
+262 EPITVSSQFTVV
-274 CGSHSGGTATCTE
+274 CGSHSGGTATCTK
-287 KAVCSF
+287 KAVCGF

-312 AAKAATCTE
+312 AARAATCTE
-321 AGNIAYWRCSACGKY
+321 AGNIAYWHCDACDKY
-336 FSDENGTTPITLEGT
+336 FSDKNGTTEITLEGT
-351 VIPAAGHSFEDG
+351 VLKATGHSYQNG
-363 KCTVCGATEGDA
+363 KCTVCGAVAAGDEDIQ
-375 GVPQTGDTSR
+375 PPKTGDNSNMV
-385 PGLWLALLLIAGSG
+385 LWIALLLIAGSG
-399 PALVVIFQ
+399 FVLAVIVQ
-407 KKRACKTK
+407 KRRA

>member
-1 MKKQYIRMTFLLLA
+1 MKKQYIRRTFLLLA

-45 QVAVG
+45 QVEVG

-67 ADTDVTIILSKG
+67 FGTGVTIILSSG
-79 RLADMGAEATED
+79 QLADMRPDVTEG
-91 TSITASGSRWTW
+91 TSITQSESKWRWTVP
-103 TISSLNPGESKRFQL
+103 SLSPGESKQFQL

-124 GPCLYLRAWIV
+124 GPALYLNAWIV
-135 GGSGEHIGET
+135 GGSDEHIGAT

-167 GDALIYTVTVTNT
+167 GDALIYTVTATNT
-180 GGSGSDLYRVFIK
+180 GGSGSDLYSVFIK

-204 DAKVQEG
+204 DYNLPEG
-211 HDWNEN
+211 NTWEEN
-217 TWLIPHLASGGQN
+217 TWRIIGLPSGEQR
-230 TIILKAE
+230 TIVLKAE

-254 EVASLTLI
+254 EVMFLTLT
-262 EPITASSQFTAV
+262 EPITVSSQFTVV
-274 CGSHSGGTATCTE
+274 CGSHSGGSATCTK
-287 KAVCSF
+287 KAVCGF

-312 AAKAATCTE
+312 AARAATCTE
-321 AGNIAYWRCSACGKY
+321 AGNIAYWHCDTCDKY
-336 FSDENGTTPITLEGT
+336 FSDKNGTTEITLEGT
-351 VIPAAGHSFEDG
+351 VLKATGHSYQNG
-363 KCTVCGATEGDA
+363 KCTVCGAVAAGDEDIQ
-375 GVPQTGDTSR
+375 PPKTGDNSNMV
-385 PGLWLALLLIAGSG
+385 LWIALLLIAGSG
-399 PALVVIFQ
+399 FVLAVIVQ
-407 KKRACKTK
+407 KRRA

>member
-1 MKKQYIRMTFLLLA
+1 MKKQYIRRTFLLLA

-45 QVAVG
+45 QVEVG

-67 ADTDVTIILSKG
+67 DGTSVIIILSRG
-79 RLADMGAEATED
+79 QLADMGADVTEGTYI
-91 TSITASGSRWTW
+91 TSSESNWIWMVPRLS
-103 TISSLNPGESKRFQL
+103 PGESKQFQL

-124 GPCLYLRAWIV
+124 GPALYLNAWIV
-135 GGSGEHIGET
+135 GGSGEHIGAT

-167 GDALIYTVTVTNT
+167 GDALIYTVTATNT
-180 GGSGSDLYRVFIK
+180 GGSGSDLYSVFIK

-204 DAKVQEG
+204 DNNHQEG
-211 HDWNEN
+211 DIWEKN
-217 TWLIPHLASGGQN
+217 TWKIIGLPSGEQR
-230 TIILKAE
+230 TIVLKAE

-254 EVASLTLI
+254 EVMSLTLT
-262 EPITASSQFTAV
+262 EPITVSSQFTVV
-274 CGSHSGGTATCTE
+274 CGSHSGGTATCTK
-287 KAVCSF
+287 KAVCGF

-312 AAKAATCTE
+312 EARAATCTE
-321 AGNIAYWRCSACGKY
+321 AGNIAYWHCDACDKY
-336 FSDENGTTPITLEGT
+336 FSDKNGTTEITLEGT
-351 VIPAAGHSFEDG
+351 VLKATGHSYQNG
-363 KCTVCGATEGDA
+363 KCTVCGAVAAGDEDIQ
-375 GVPQTGDTSR
+375 PPKTGDNSNMV
-385 PGLWLALLLIAGSG
+385 LWIALLLIAGSG
-399 PALVVIFQ
+399 FVLAVIVQ
-407 KKRACKTK
+407 KRRA

>member
-1 MKKQYIRMTFLLLA
+1 MKKQYIRRTFLLLA

-45 QVAVG
+45 QVEVG

-67 ADTDVTIILSKG
+67 DGTSVTIILSRG
-79 RLADMGAEATED
+79 QLADMRED
-91 TSITASGSRWTW
+91 VPEGTTITPFESKWIWTVP
-103 TISSLNPGESKRFQL
+103 SLSPGESKRFQL

-124 GPCLYLRAWIV
+124 GPALYLNAWIV
-135 GGSGEHIGET
+135 GESDEQIGAT

-167 GDALIYTVTVTNT
+167 GDALIYTVTATNT
-180 GGSGSDLYRVFIK
+180 GGSGSDLYSVFIK

-204 DAKVQEG
+204 DYNLPEG
-211 HDWNEN
+211 NTWEEN
-217 TWLIPHLASGGQN
+217 TWRIIGLPSGEQR
-230 TIILKAE
+230 TIVLKAE

-254 EVASLTLI
+254 EVMFLTLT
-262 EPITASSQFTAV
+262 EPITVSSQFTVV
-274 CGSHSGGTATCTE
+274 CGSHSGGTATCTK
-287 KAVCSF
+287 KAVCGF

-312 AAKAATCTE
+312 AARAATCTE
-321 AGNIAYWRCSACGKY
+321 AGNIAYWHCDACNKY
-336 FSDENGTTPITLEGT
+336 FSDKNGTTEITLEGT
-351 VIPAAGHSFEDG
+351 VLKATGHSYQNG
-363 KCTVCGATEGDA
+363 KCTVCGAVAAGDEDIQ
-375 GVPQTGDTSR
+375 PPKTGDNSNMV
-385 PGLWLALLLIAGSG
+385 LWIALLLIAGSG
-399 PALVVIFQ
+399 FVLAVIVQ
-407 KKRACKTK
+407 KRRA

>member
-1 MKKQYIRMTFLLLA
+1 MKKQYIRRTFLLLA

-45 QVAVG
+45 QVEVG

-67 ADTDVTIILSKG
+67 VRTSVTIILSMG
-79 RLADMGAEATED
+79 QLADMRPDVTEG
-91 TSITASGSRWTW
+91 TSITQSESKWRWTVPRL
-103 TISSLNPGESKRFQL
+103 SPGESKRFQL

-124 GPCLYLRAWIV
+124 GPALYLNAWIV
-135 GGSGEHIGET
+135 GESGEQIGAT

-167 GDALIYTVTVTNT
+167 GDALIYTVTATNT
-180 GGSGSDLYRVFIK
+180 GGSGSDLYSVFIK

-204 DAKVQEG
+204 DYNHQEG
-211 HDWNEN
+211 DTWEEN
-217 TWLIPHLASGGQN
+217 TWKIIGLPSGEQR
-230 TIILKAE
+230 TIVLKAE

-254 EVASLTLI
+254 EVMSLTLT
-262 EPITASSQFTAV
+262 EPITVSSQFTVV
-274 CGSHSGGTATCTE
+274 CGSHSGGTATCTK
-287 KAVCSF
+287 KAVCGF

-312 AAKAATCTE
+312 EARAATCTE
-321 AGNIAYWRCSACGKY
+321 AGNIAYWHCDACDKY
-336 FSDENGTTPITLEGT
+336 FSDKNGTTEITLEGT
-351 VIPAAGHSFEDG
+351 VLKATGHSYQNG
-363 KCTVCGATEGDA
+363 KCTVCGAVAAGDEDIQ
-375 GVPQTGDTSR
+375 PPKTGDNSNMV
-385 PGLWLALLLIAGSG
+385 LWIALLLIAGSG
-399 PALVVIFQ
+399 FVLAVIVQ
-407 KKRACKTK
+407 KRRA

>member
-1 MKKQYIRMTFLLLA
+1 MKKQYIRRTFLLLA

-45 QVAVG
+45 QVEVG

-67 ADTDVTIILSKG
+67 DGTSVTIILSRG
-79 RLADMGAEATED
+79 QLADMRPDVTEG
-91 TSITASGSRWTW
+91 TSITQSESKWRWTVP
-103 TISSLNPGESKRFQL
+103 SLNPGESKQFQL

-124 GPCLYLRAWIV
+124 GPALYLNAWIV
-135 GGSGEHIGET
+135 GGSGEHIGAT

-167 GDALIYTVTVTNT
+167 GDALIYTVTATNT
-180 GGSGSDLYRVFIK
+180 GGSGSDLYSVFIK

-204 DAKVQEG
+204 DYNLPEG
-211 HDWNEN
+211 NTWEEN
-217 TWLIPHLASGGQN
+217 TWRIIGLPSGEQR
-230 TIILKAE
+230 TIVLKAE

-254 EVASLTLI
+254 EVMSLTLT
-262 EPITASSQFTAV
+262 EPITVSSQFTVV
-274 CGSHSGGTATCTE
+274 CGSHSGGTATCTK
-287 KAVCSF
+287 KAVCGF

-312 AAKAATCTE
+312 AARAATCTE
-321 AGNIAYWRCSACGKY
+321 AGNIAYWHCDACDKY
-336 FSDENGTTPITLEGT
+336 FSDKNGTTEITLEGT
-351 VIPAAGHSFEDG
+351 VLKATGHSYQNG
-363 KCTVCGATEGDA
+363 KCTVCGAVAAGDEDIQ
-375 GVPQTGDTSR
+375 PPKTGDNSNMV
-385 PGLWLALLLIAGSG
+385 LWIALLLIAGSG
-399 PALVVIFQ
+399 FVLAVIVQ
-407 KKRACKTK
+407 KRRA

>member
-1 MKKQYIRMTFLLLA
+1 MKKQYIRRTFLLLA

-45 QVAVG
+45 QVEVG

-67 ADTDVTIILSKG
+67 GGTSVTIILSRG
-79 RLADMGAEATED
+79 QLADMKPDVTEG
-91 TSITASGSRWTW
+91 TSITSSESKWIWTVP
-103 TISSLNPGESKRFQL
+103 SLSPGESKRFQL

-124 GPCLYLRAWIV
+124 GPALYLNAWIV
-135 GGSGEHIGET
+135 GESGEHIGAT

-167 GDALIYTVTVTNT
+167 GDALIYTVTATNT
-180 GGSGSDLYRVFIK
+180 GGSGSDLYSVFIK

-204 DAKVQEG
+204 DYNLPEG
-211 HDWNEN
+211 NTWEEN
-217 TWLIPHLASGGQN
+217 TWKIIGLPSGEQR
-230 TIILKAE
+230 TIVLKAE

-254 EVASLTLI
+254 EVMSLTLT
-262 EPITASSQFTAV
+262 EPITVSSQFTVV
-274 CGSHSGGTATCTE
+274 CGSHSGGTATCTK
-287 KAVCSF
+287 KAVCGF

-312 AAKAATCTE
+312 AARAATCTE
-321 AGNIAYWRCSACGKY
+321 AGNIAYWHCDACDKY
-336 FSDENGTTPITLEGT
+336 FSDKNGTTEITLEGT
-351 VIPAAGHSFEDG
+351 VLKATGHSYQNG
-363 KCTVCGATEGDA
+363 KCTVCGAVAAGDEDIQ
-375 GVPQTGDTSR
+375 PPKTGDNSNMV
-385 PGLWLALLLIAGSG
+385 LWIALLLIAGSG
-399 PALVVIFQ
+399 FVLAVIVQ
-407 KKRACKTK
+407 KRRA

>member
-1 MKKQYIRMTFLLLA
+1 MKKQYIRRTFLLLA

-45 QVAVG
+45 QVEVG

-67 ADTDVTIILSKG
+67 FGTGVTIILSRG
-79 RLADMGAEATED
+79 QLADMGADVTEG
-91 TSITASGSRWTW
+91 TSITQFESNWRWMVPRL
-103 TISSLNPGESKRFQL
+103 SPGESKQFQL

-124 GPCLYLRAWIV
+124 GPALYLNAWIV
-135 GGSGEHIGET
+135 RESDEQIGAT

-167 GDALIYTVTVTNT
+167 GDALIYTVTATNT
-180 GGSGSDLYRVFIK
+180 GGSGSDLYSVFIK

-204 DAKVQEG
+204 DYNLPEG
-211 HDWNEN
+211 NTWEEN
-217 TWLIPHLASGGQN
+217 TWRIIGLPSGEQR
-230 TIILKAE
+230 TIVLKAE

-254 EVASLTLI
+254 EVMFLTLT
-262 EPITASSQFTAV
+262 EPITVSSQFTVV
-274 CGSHSGGTATCTE
+274 CGSHSGGTATCTK
-287 KAVCSF
+287 KAVCGF

-312 AAKAATCTE
+312 EARAATCTE
-321 AGNIAYWRCSACGKY
+321 AGNIAYWHCDACDKY
-336 FSDENGTTPITLEGT
+336 FSDKNGTTEITLEGT
-351 VIPAAGHSFEDG
+351 VLKATGHSYQNG
-363 KCTVCGATEGDA
+363 KCTVCGAVAAGDEDIQ
-375 GVPQTGDTSR
+375 PPKTGDNSNMV
-385 PGLWLALLLIAGSG
+385 LWIALLLIAGSG
-399 PALVVIFQ
+399 FVLAVIVQ
-407 KKRACKTK
+407 KRRA